1 MKWNVTTVTAAC
13 LAVGLGGFVIGKVTN
28 NTGASVN
35 SDTEALLDR
44 ARQVSDSRASSGDAE
59 SMRDSAGRPS
69 RIGADNGNSTLEE
82 RLFDMEQIVRSENPL
97 DRSRAMLKWID
108 SLAPGDFEEAV
119 EHFRNL
125 GVADSRRGEYAMLL
139 TAWAQVDP
147 TAALAYTTENTRG
160 GMATGTVLSAWA
172 TRDPEAAIAWAKAN
186 HDDEDDAN
194 PYMSG
199 IIRGLA
205 ETNLP
210 RATELLADL
219 PFSRERGDALN
230 AMIPHLLSLG
240 TDSAKDWVA
249 SLSDEALRDG
259 AIARLADSQMAREDP
274 AGTAEWLLEN
284 LGERSS
290 RSVDEVFEELAKVDM
305 NATIAAFEKIP
316 ADNERARS
324 RGLVAMVQVQ
334 TREDPSAA
342 IALMDKYPEAVSNR
356 VVQHFIWNS
365 FDQDPQ
371 LAVSQI
377 SRMNEG
383 GDQRRMY
390 ERALD
395 AWIDRDEVNAVAWIN
410 ANSSD
415 IPDQVVKSLARKN
428 NP

>member
-186 HDDEDDAN
+186 HDDDDDAN